1 MICWNEIEDWLV
13 NWFVSGMNFCGMKAK
28 KAMES
33 IYWWNELLLRNE
45 TKGMKRRTKQQQL
58 RGKLINKI
66 KHFFLPLR
74 EKKCW
79 LLLNGKG
86 ASHSITFFNHQSH
99 SASFKLKTFNLILSF
114 SPPWIVATSMTS
126 TKPKMFIPIFVFR
139 LLKKVSSIKG
149 NLIPESFSLWL
160 KSPNT
165 IYRCQITTLGNFSL
179 LVPCPSTDLYIL
191 CLTKNWFTSCAFP
204 DFLCQT
210 KILVNLIFVSAQS
223 FLEWH

>member
-99 SASFKLKTFNLILSF
+99 SASFKLKTFNLIC
-114 SPPWIVATSMTS
+114 WIVNWLIDSLHFIKYYNSNCYIGTS
-126 TKPKMFIPIFVFR
+126 
-139 LLKKVSSIKG
+139 
-149 NLIPESFSLWL
+149 
-160 KSPNT
+160 
-165 IYRCQITTLGNFSL
+165 YRGDTLSNSQFDW
-179 LVPCPSTDLYIL
+179 TM
-191 CLTKNWFTSCAFP
+191 
-204 DFLCQT
+204 
-210 KILVNLIFVSAQS
+210 
-223 FLEWH
+223 EWM